1 MKKLFYTAMFA
12 FLGAT
17 GLNAQN
23 AFVQV
28 IHACADAQA
37 DSVDVYMND
46 GLTLNNFAHRTAT
59 GYLQLAADTYQ
70 IKIATKNS
78 ISSEDA
84 IYTSPNYVL
93 ESGKYYTIT
102 AAGLISST
110 EVPFQL
116 FVSESR
122 NTSLTQGNTDVL
134 VFHGSPDA
142 PAVDVTTAKGVATL
156 VDDFAYGT
164 YSSYLQLPNNN
175 YSIEVRNAAGT
186 AVVAAYEAPLLA
198 LGLNNLGITVIADGY
213 LSPSSG
219 QKAFGLFAVLPSGG
233 EFVALPVSKAKVQII
248 HNSPNAGSVDIY
260 LNKGLALNDV
270 AFRTATGF
278 IEVNAGVTNSIAIAA
293 GNSSTVEDALV
304 TYDLVFDANQNY
316 LAVAAGLLN
325 GSGQTAFN
333 LVAYPT
339 ARLKATDTLNTDV
352 IVFHGSTDAPTV
364 DVTAGGGSPQLINN
378 LAYGTFGSGYL
389 SLPNADY
396 SVEVRTEAG
405 DVVVKSYEAPLKSLK
420 LKGAAITVLA
430 SGYLSPANNEPAFGL
445 YAVTSE
451 GGAFLALP
459 VSKAKVQIVH
469 NSTNADSVD
478 VYLNGKKLLDNFAFR
493 TATAFTEVDAATV
506 QTIAI
511 APKGSSS
518 ASSAVATYN
527 LTFAANTSYVA
538 IASGIVGA
546 TGDTAFNLYSYAQAR
561 ETARL
566 NNKTDVLIFHGSTN
580 APVVDVTVS
589 GGTPVLAD
597 NLAYGKFNT
606 AGYLELDPL
615 NYVIDIRNAQGDV
628 VVASYQ
634 APLQTLNLTGAA
646 LTVIA
651 SGYLNATSSQPAF
664 GLFAVPATEGN
675 LIALPASTT
684 SSIKS
689 DNKAVQMAVSPV
701 PAQTELTI
709 NSSEIINQVQV
720 YSLDGRMV
728 KSIAA
733 DAKTMA
739 LDIRDLNKGTYV
751 LSVQTSNGTKAV
763 KVVVQ

>member
-1 MKKLFYTAMFA
+1 
-12 FLGAT
+12 
-17 GLNAQN
+17 
-23 AFVQV
+23 
-28 IHACADAQA
+28 
-37 DSVDVYMND
+37 
-46 GLTLNNFAHRTAT
+46 
-59 GYLQLAADTYQ
+59 
-70 IKIATKNS
+70 
-78 ISSEDA
+78 
-84 IYTSPNYVL
+84 
-93 ESGKYYTIT
+93 
-102 AAGLISST
+102 
-110 EVPFQL
+110 
-116 FVSESR
+116 
-122 NTSLTQGNTDVL
+122 
-134 VFHGSPDA
+134 
-142 PAVDVTTAKGVATL
+142 
-156 VDDFAYGT
+156 
-164 YSSYLQLPNNN
+164 
-175 YSIEVRNAAGT
+175 
-186 AVVAAYEAPLLA
+186 
-198 LGLNNLGITVIADGY
+198 
-213 LSPSSG
+213 
-219 QKAFGLFAVLPSGG
+219 
-233 EFVALPVSKAKVQII
+233 
-248 HNSPNAGSVDIY
+248 
-260 LNKGLALNDV
+260 
-270 AFRTATGF
+270 
-278 IEVNAGVTNSIAIAA
+278 
-293 GNSSTVEDALV
+293 
-304 TYDLVFDANQNY
+304 
-316 LAVAAGLLN
+316 
-325 GSGQTAFN
+325 
-333 LVAYPT
+333 
-339 ARLKATDTLNTDV
+339 
-352 IVFHGSTDAPTV
+352 
-364 DVTAGGGSPQLINN
+364 
-378 LAYGTFGSGYL
+378 
-389 SLPNADY
+389 
-396 SVEVRTEAG
+396 
-405 DVVVKSYEAPLKSLK
+405 
-420 LKGAAITVLA
+420 
-430 SGYLSPANNEPAFGL
+430 
-445 YAVTSE
+445 
-451 GGAFLALP
+451 
-459 VSKAKVQIVH
+459 
-469 NSTNADSVD
+469 
-478 VYLNGKKLLDNFAFR
+478 
-493 TATAFTEVDAATV
+493 
-506 QTIAI
+506 
-511 APKGSSS
+511 
-518 ASSAVATYN
+518 
-527 LTFAANTSYVA
+527 
-538 IASGIVGA
+538 VGA